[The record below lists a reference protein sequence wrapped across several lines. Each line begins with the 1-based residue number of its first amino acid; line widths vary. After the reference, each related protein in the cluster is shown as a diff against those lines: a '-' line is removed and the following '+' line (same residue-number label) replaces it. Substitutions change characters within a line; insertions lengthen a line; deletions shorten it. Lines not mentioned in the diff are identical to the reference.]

1 MAKKFVF
8 DAQVPQSN
16 PETANVNFDEMNKYI
31 VDTVGC
37 ADKPEAMIGIVS
49 GVIDLGLQAQ
59 DDAKMV
65 WTGNAASEQAEL
77 DKEREKTGKE
87 PLQYFETLP
96 NDQKVPTRYKRWPVK
111 AQRSVAVNVDFPSTL
126 INRGKFFD
134 ENGVG
139 EELPFRGLLNNEF
152 GLKGVGKV
160 VGKAY
165 SLREQRNDDGSWSL
179 KNNTILFKLAQAT
192 NALDAQGNFKPAYL
206 GNLIGEAAMFNVHV
220 FLNEHGGKQYLNEKL
235 AFNGPVPK
243 MMQGMIP
250 TLDERFM
257 HVVNFKGEQDLEVLK
272 TLRQSVINT
281 MKMAEDFEGSDVQR
295 ALIEIGKVKAG
306 ETSGQPTNSAPQ
318 QSKPQQS
325 APQAAPQEVVDFG
338 DFDSDIPFAPI
349 GLQEGRMFLHMI

>member
-8 DAQVPQSN
+8 NAQVPQSN

-31 VDTVGC
+31 VETVGC
-37 ADKPEAMIGIVS
+37 ADKPEAMIGVVS

-59 DDAKMV
+59 DDAKMKV
-65 WTGNAASEQAEL
+65 VMTAAEEQAEL
-77 DKEREKTGKE
+77 DAERAKTGKD

-96 NDQKVPTRYKRWPVK
+96 DDKGVPTRYKRWPVK
-111 AQRSVAVNVDFPSTL
+111 AQRCAAINVDFPGTL

-160 VGKAY
+160 VGKPY
-165 SLREQRNDDGSWSL
+165 SLREQRNDDGTWGF
-179 KNNTILFKLAQAT
+179 KNNTILFKLAQAV

-243 MMQGMIP
+243 MMQSMVP
-250 TLDERFM
+250 VLDERFM

-281 MKMAEDFEGSDVQR
+281 MKLAEDFEGSDVQR
-295 ALIEIGKVKAG
+295 ALIEIGKIKVGEAG
-306 ETSGQPTNSAPQ
+306 NST
-318 QSKPQQS
+318 PQQS
-325 APQAAPQEVVDFG
+325 APQQAKPQAAPQEPIDF
-338 DFDSDIPFAPI
+338 DSFDSDIPF
-349 GLQEGRMFLHMI
+349 